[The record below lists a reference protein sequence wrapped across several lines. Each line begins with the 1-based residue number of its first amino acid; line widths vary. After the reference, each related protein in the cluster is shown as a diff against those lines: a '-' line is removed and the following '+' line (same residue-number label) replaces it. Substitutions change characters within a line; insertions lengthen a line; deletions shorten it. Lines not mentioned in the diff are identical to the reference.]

1 MAYPDGASLT
11 AMLSTPL
18 VLPVPVA
25 GALAALFIVVCVFAI
40 RRTAGRVL
48 PLTIVS
54 LLVGTL
60 ALFAVLD
67 RMATNERTVERNALM
82 ARDAEL
88 AARALDPAS
97 ALACLDGAA
106 GDAIETACEKKIFA
120 TPQSAAAAV
129 AYVTARLSLL
139 ADGARYA
146 GHADPAF
153 AAKLAGMRRAIELD
167 RFGIAAQVLAVR
179 DGCTAE
185 RCAAF
190 ALLGDAN
197 ALQAN
202 LKAHVFDQYVSRYVE
217 AWNETEPAAKQPQ
230 ASAQTPVASA
240 AEPPVVAGGHPA
252 SAPFDFPS
260 AASIPAVSI
269 MNPEPKA
276 PRAPAA
282 EAPADASNPSAELPL
297 PPRRPQAQA
306 AGSPAR

>member
-11 AMLSTPL
+11 AVFSTPL
-18 VLPVPVA
+18 MLPVPVA
-25 GALAALFIVVCVFAI
+25 GALAVLFVVVCLFAV
-40 RRTAGRVL
+40 RRAAGRVL
-48 PLTIVS
+48 SLTIVS
-54 LLVGTL
+54 LLIGTL

-67 RMATNERTVERNALM
+67 RMTANERVLERNALM

-106 GDAIETACEKKIFA
+106 GDAVESACEKKIFA
-120 TPQSAAAAV
+120 SPQSAAAAV

-139 ADGARYA
+139 ADGMRYA

-153 AAKLAGMRRAIELD
+153 AAKLTGMRRAIELD
-167 RFGIAAQVLAVR
+167 RFGIAAQVLVVR
-179 DGCTAE
+179 DGCTAD

-190 ALLGDAN
+190 ALLSDAN

-230 ASAQTPVASA
+230 ASTQPPVASA
-240 AEPPVVAGGHPA
+240 TEPPVVAGGHPA

-260 AASIPAVSI
+260 AASIPPVSI

-276 PRAPAA
+276 SREPAA
-282 EAPADASNPSAELPL
+282 EAPADASNPRAELPL
-297 PPRRPQAQA
+297 PPKRPQAQA